1 MKFEKYIFLYFLLS
15 ILFLINSSFCFAL
28 GIGNGKDGSPSISG
42 VVNTYSYLINDL
54 KKCDYQLQVADA
66 TNFFADDLILIIQMQ
81 GAKIDGTNAPSYGTI
96 MDYSNTGNY
105 EFAKVKS
112 VSGNTITLQYSLLR
126 SYQIEGNVQ
135 IVKVPQYKKP
145 IINGILTCPSWNGK
159 TGGVIAIDAL
169 DTIVMNNHINAT
181 GKGFRGGIVHD
192 ANHIF
197 DIRYDYIAESPDPQ
211 YYALKGE
218 GIAFY
223 GYEPYTSGR
232 GAPANA
238 GGGGNIHTTGG
249 GGGANFGCGGDGG
262 WGYPIDQS
270 GDEKLI
276 FGIGGYPLIY
286 SNAEN
291 KIFMGGGGGAGHEHF
306 GNGTSG
312 ADGGGI
318 VIITSKAI
326 AGNEHSIFARGNN
339 SASGGAYGDGV
350 GGAGGGGSAILFVED
365 FVSKVTI
372 DLTGGSGG
380 SSIAAGFGPGGGGGG
395 GTCWFSN
402 ATVPDSAIVT
412 LVGGI
417 NGVAGGSY
425 YGGSAGCAGGVLNN
439 LQIPIDTIYFPLL
452 VDFSLSPTFF
462 STDNL
467 FFTDNTTINFSNLS
481 SGGTNSFWNFGDNQ
495 TDTAHHP
502 IHTYTSLGTYTIQ
515 LTEGNAMCTDSIT
528 KVISTDFNFPN
539 VFTPNGDNNNDFF
552 PGIDFIYSSSVTI
565 FNRWGKV
572 VFNSNAHQLNWDG
585 KTNGKEVVEGTYFYL
600 IKYMNT
606 TDEEFLIKGTITLLR

>member
-1 MKFEKYIFLYFLLS
+1 MVAKNKFLFFVVS
-15 ILFLINSSFCFAL
+15 ISLIVYATPSLAA
-28 GIGNGKDGSPSISG
+28 GIGNGKNGSPSISG
-42 VVNTYSYLINDL
+42 VVNAYTYLISDV
-54 KKCDYQLQVADA
+54 KKCDHQLQVADA
-66 TNFFADDLILIIQMQ
+66 NNFYADDLILIIQMQ
-81 GAKIDGTNAPSYGTI
+81 GAIIDGTNTSTYGTLL
-96 MDYSNTGNY
+96 DYSDAGNY

-112 VSGNTITLQYSLLR
+112 VSGNIISLKYSLLR
-126 SYQIEGNVQ
+126 SYQVAGNVQ
-135 IVKVPQYKKP
+135 IVKVPQYQKP
-145 IINGILTCPSWNGK
+145 IINGILTCPVWNGK
-159 TGGVIAIDAL
+159 TGGIIAIDAL
-169 DTIVMNNHINAT
+169 DTIIMNNHINAT

-223 GYEPYTSGR
+223 GNEPYTSGR

-249 GGGANFGCGGDGG
+249 GGVANFGCGGDGG
-262 WGYPIDQS
+262 WGYPINSS

-276 FGIGGYPLIY
+276 FGIGGYPLLY

-312 ADGGGI
+312 ANGGGI
-318 VIITSKAI
+318 VIISSKAI
-326 AGNEHSIFARGNN
+326 AGNGHSIFARGNN

-350 GGAGGGGSAILFVED
+350 GGAGGGGNVILFVED
-365 FVSKVTI
+365 FLSKVAI
-372 DLTGGSGG
+372 DLNGGSGG
-380 SSIAAGFGPGGGGGG
+380 STIAAGFGPGGGGGG

-402 ATVPDSAIVT
+402 ATVPDSAVVS
-412 LVGGI
+412 LAGGI

-425 YGGSAGCAGGVLNN
+425 YGGSIGCDGGILNN
-439 LQIPIDTIYFPLL
+439 LQIPIDTTFFPLL
-452 VDFSLSPTFF
+452 VDFSISPTYF
-462 STDNL
+462 SANNV
-467 FFTDNTTINFSNLS
+467 FFTNNTTITFNNS
-481 SGGTNSFWNFGDNQ
+481 STGGTNSFWNFGDNQ
-495 TDTAHHP
+495 TDTTYNP
-502 IHTYTSLGTYTIQ
+502 IHNYNSLGTYTIQ
-515 LTEGNAMCTDSIT
+515 LTESNGMCTDSIT

-572 VFNSNAHQLNWDG
+572 VFSSDARQLNWDG
-585 KTNGKEVVEGTYFYL
+585 KTNGKEVTEGTYFYL
-600 IKYMNT
+600 IKYLNT
-606 TDEEFLIKGTITLLR
+606 TDEEFLIKGAVTLLR